1 MNIKDFI
8 YQKKGLF
15 IDQLNKRYFD
25 QNNSDT
31 DISKNINAK
40 QKQLTIT
47 FALTFCEK
55 MFVQIINS
63 AESYIQAFV
72 EIAKG
77 ASIVDLDDTQSLTQR
92 ELIFNGASPDEF
104 KKIVRKDG
112 NNPLSKIYASR
123 L

>member
-1 MNIKDFI
+1 
-8 YQKKGLF
+8 
-15 IDQLNKRYFD
+15 
-25 QNNSDT
+25 
-31 DISKNINAK
+31 
-40 QKQLTIT
+40 
-47 FALTFCEK
+47 